1 MLFAHV
7 LRGSSLARIEVK
19 EGEACPPGAIWLDMV
34 SPTVTE
40 DKMVEAAVGVSVP
53 TREEMAEIEISSR
66 LYIENGARYMTA
78 TVLYNTETDKPATT
92 PVTFILAG
100 QTLVTVRYDEPKPF
114 AFLTVKLSKACAIN
128 ATGPTIMI
136 ELLDAIV
143 DRVADILERLAT
155 EIDKV
160 SARVF
165 ERNAARDDPNQRY
178 QAILRTIGRKGDLLS
193 KARESLVSMN
203 RLVLFFTN
211 EAESVGLQKDQRAHL
226 KSVGRDISSLTDH
239 AHFLANKITFVL
251 DATLG
256 MVSLEQNNVIKLF
269 SVMAVTLMPPTLIAS
284 IYGMNFEHMPE
295 LKLVFGYPLALVA
308 MVIAAV
314 GPYLFFKW
322 KRWL

>member
-7 LRGSSLARIEVK
+7 LRGASLVRVEVK
-19 EGEACPPGAIWLDMV
+19 EGETCPTDAVWIDLV
-34 SPTVTE
+34 VPTIGE
-40 DKMVEAAVGVSVP
+40 DKIVEDAIGVMVP
-53 TREEMAEIEISSR
+53 TREEMAEIEVSSR

-78 TVLYNTETDKPATT
+78 TVLFNTETEKPGTT
-92 PVTFILAG
+92 AITFIIAG
-100 QTLVTVRYDEPKPF
+100 NKLVTVRYDEPKPF
-114 AFLTVKLSKACAIN
+114 TYLAGKLSKACSVN
-128 ATGPTIMI
+128 TTGSSIMV
-136 ELLDAIV
+136 ELLDAII
-143 DRVADILERLAT
+143 DRIADILERLAA

-160 SARVF
+160 STRVF

-193 KARESLVSMN
+193 KTRESLVSLN

-211 EAESVGLQKDQRAHL
+211 EAEAVGLAKDQRVHL
-226 KSVGRDISSLTDH
+226 KSVARDISSLTDH
-239 AHFLANKITFVL
+239 ASFLASKITFLL

-256 MVSLEQNNVIKLF
+256 MVGLEQNNVIKLF

-284 IYGMNFEHMPE
+284 IYGMNFDYMPE
-295 LKLVFGYPLALVA
+295 LKSVYGYPLALIA

>member
-7 LRGSSLARIEVK
+7 LRGSSLVRIEVK
-19 EGEACPPGAIWLDMV
+19 EGEPCPPDAIWIDLV
-34 SPTVTE
+34 APTAGE
-40 DKMVEAAVGVSVP
+40 DKIVEAAVGVMVP
-53 TREEMAEIEISSR
+53 TREEMAEIEVSSR

-78 TVLYNTETDKPATT
+78 TVLYNTETDKPGTT
-92 PVTFILAG
+92 AITFIIAG
-100 QTLVTVRYDEPKPF
+100 NKLVTVRYDEPKPF
-114 AFLTVKLSKACAIN
+114 SYLAGKLSKACAAN
-128 ATGPTIMI
+128 TSGPSIMV
-136 ELLDAIV
+136 ELLDAII
-143 DRVADILERLAT
+143 DRVADILERLAA
-155 EIDKV
+155 EVDKV

-178 QAILRTIGRKGDLLS
+178 QAILRAIGRKGDLLS
-193 KARESLVSMN
+193 KTRESLVSLN

-211 EAESVGLQKDQRAHL
+211 EAEAVGLPKDQRTHL
-226 KSVGRDISSLTDH
+226 KSVARDISSLTDH
-239 AHFLANKITFVL
+239 ASFLANKITFLL

-295 LKLVFGYPLALVA
+295 LKWLYGYPLALIA